1 MKKTLSLILALT
13 LIIVSLTSCNLLGGT
28 KNDQENDVKIKI
40 AYMSGPTGMGM
51 AKLIHDNGGKA
62 GNEKYEFIPY
72 TDASLAS
79 ADLLKGNVDMACLP
93 TNNAAT
99 LYNQKGG
106 SIQVLAVNCLNSLY
120 LMTKTGTEIKSLSE
134 LEGKTIYTIKNGTP
148 AVILQHILDENN
160 INATIKT
167 SIGEGENE
175 KLINAPTDL
184 APLLIA
190 GKVEIALVPEPVATA
205 APLKIAS
212 QGKDYTYSVAID
224 LSDVSENIAMGCVAV
239 NKAFA
244 SQNKSAVNSFMDKY
258 KASIEYISNLEN
270 LDNSAQYIVDAGVL
284 DAVPAAK
291 KSLSNLGDAIAYL
304 DGAEMK
310 ALLTDFYNAIGVS
323 MIGGNLPDEEFY
335 YNK

>member
-1 MKKTLSLILALT
+1 MKKALSIILALT
-13 LIIVSLTSCNLLGGT
+13 LIFSLASCNLIGGE
-28 KNDQENDVKIKI
+28 KNDKEEGVKLKI

-62 GNEKYEFIPY
+62 GNEKYEFISY

-79 ADLLKGNVDMACLP
+79 ADLIKGNVNMACLP
-93 TNNAAT
+93 TNNAAM

-120 LMTKTGTEIKSLSE
+120 LMTKTGTEIKSLSD

-167 SIGEGENE
+167 SIDEGENE
-175 KLINAPTDL
+175 KLINAPADL
-184 APLLIA
+184 AHLLIA
-190 GKVEIALVPEPVATA
+190 GGVEIALVPEPVATA

-224 LSDVSENIAMGCVAV
+224 LSDVSQNIAMGCVAV
-239 NKAFA
+239 NKNFA
-244 SQNKSAVNSFMDKY
+244 TQNKSAVNSFMDEY
-258 KASIEYISNLEN
+258 KKSIEYIANLEN
-270 LDNSAQYIVDAGVL
+270 LSNSSQYIVDAGVL

-291 KSLSNLGDAIAYL
+291 KSLSNLGDAISYI
-304 DGAEMK
+304 DGAQMK
-310 ALLTDFYNAIGVS
+310 ALLNDFYNAIGVKL
-323 MIGGNLPDEEFY
+323 IGGKLPDEEFY
-335 YNK
+335 YDK